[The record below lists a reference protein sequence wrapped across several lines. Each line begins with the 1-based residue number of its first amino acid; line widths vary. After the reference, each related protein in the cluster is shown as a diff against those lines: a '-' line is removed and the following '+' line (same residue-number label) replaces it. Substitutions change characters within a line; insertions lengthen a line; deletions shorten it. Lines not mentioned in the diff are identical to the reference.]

1 MAIAAPRAPWRE
13 YAFAI
18 GVTLATVGCRLAI
31 GHISP
36 TGESGQLLLVLP
48 IIISA
53 YAGGLGPG
61 LLATLVAALCADY
74 FLIDGR
80 GFSLSVSVSSLEWI
94 ALIASGLVISVLCEK
109 LHRSR
114 LRILEDVAGLEQAD
128 AARREQA
135 VVQDR
140 LSAIVATAPG
150 VIYSFRLRPDGTA
163 CLPYASGNV
172 SSLFDLDPETLA
184 RDAAPVFDRM
194 AEEDA
199 ARVRA
204 VIAHSASTLT
214 PWRDEFR
221 VRHSNGRELWIE
233 GHSVPQREPD
243 GSVLWHGVL
252 NDVTERKRV
261 EQSLRASEERY
272 RDLVHVSPVAVFVN
286 RDNHIAFANPAALAL
301 FGAAAT
307 EEVLGRSIFELYH
320 PEDHDAVRE
329 RIACVGRG
337 EPVSQAKLRII
348 GLDGRVRHVET
359 VAAQFRDREGPAIQ
373 VVLRDMTERRQAET
387 AILEREERLSAIVQ
401 SAMDGIITVD
411 DSYRIELVNP
421 AAEKMFGYRA
431 ADLAG
436 QLMEV
441 LMPERYRAAHRGH
454 ISKFS
459 ATYLAHRTM
468 VNPGS
473 QMGLRSN
480 GEEFPLEASISQSE
494 VGGQKLF
501 TVILRDITERRRTE
515 QALKAGEERFRQLA
529 ETIREVFWLTDP
541 GKGEMVYIS
550 PAYEAIWGR
559 TCQSLYDSPRAWLEA
574 IHPEDRERVLQ
585 AALTQQAAGTYH
597 VEYRIVRPDG
607 SVRWIQDKAF
617 PVLGPDGQVSRIA
630 GLAEDITDRRA
641 LEEQFRQTQR
651 MESIGQLAGGVA
663 HDFNNLL
670 TVITAS
676 ADMLGMELPSGD
688 STQELV
694 QEIQHAS
701 QRAASL
707 TRQLLAFSRQEVIEP
722 KIVDLSAVVG
732 DTEKMLRRLIGE
744 DVLLTTNLCPSR
756 CPVRIDAGQWGQVL
770 LNLAV
775 NARDAM
781 PRGGRLTIDTTCV
794 ELDDVFQRTHP
805 TAAPGRY
812 AKLAIADTGCGMTP
826 EIQSRMFEPFF
837 TTKGRGKGTGLGLAV
852 VYGIVQQSGG
862 MIDVSSEPGT
872 GTVFTI
878 YLPTVSDSPAVRP
891 ETGRSLDL
899 AGTETIL
906 LVEDE
911 DAVRRVAT
919 RVLERKGYQVFGAAD
934 GREALELLEG
944 HKGSFDLLLSDVVL
958 PAMDGPSVAE
968 AVRARHPNVR
978 VLFASGYMDDA
989 VTRRGV
995 LAEEGAFL
1003 QKPYSPSVLLRRI
1016 REMLDP
1022 K

>member
-1 MAIAAPRAPWRE
+1 MVFTESRAGWRE
-13 YAFAI
+13 YALAV

-31 GHISP
+31 GHVSP

-74 FLIDGR
+74 FFIDGR
-80 GFSLSVSVSSLEWI
+80 GFSFDVSVRSVEWI
-94 ALIASGLVISVLCEK
+94 TLVASGVLISNLCQK

-114 LRILEDVAGLEQAD
+114 LRILEEMAGLEQAE
-128 AARREQA
+128 AALRERA
-135 VVQDR
+135 TAHER

-150 VIYSFRLRPDGTA
+150 VVYSFRLRPDGTS
-163 CLPYASGNV
+163 CLPYASATVGNLV
-172 SSLFDLDPETLA
+172 DLDPDTLA
-184 RDAAPVFDRM
+184 RDATPAFDRM
-194 AEEDA
+194 PAEDA

-204 VIAHSASTLT
+204 SIAYSASTLT
-214 PWRDEFR
+214 SWRDEFR
-221 VRHSNGRELWIE
+221 VRHSDGRERWIE
-233 GHSVPQREPD
+233 GHSVPQREED
-243 GSVLWHGVL
+243 GSIVWHGML

-261 EQSLRASEERY
+261 EYSLRASEERY
-272 RDLVHVSPVAVFVN
+272 RDLVNVSPVAVFVN
-286 RDNHIAFANPAALAL
+286 RDERIVFANPAALVL
-301 FGAAAT
+301 FGASAQ
-307 EEVLGRSIFELYH
+307 EDVLGKSIFELYH
-320 PEDHDAVRE
+320 PDDHGAVRE
-329 RIACVGRG
+329 RIARVERG
-337 EPVSQAKLRII
+337 ESIPQAKLRII
-348 GLDGRVRHVET
+348 GLDARVRHVET
-359 VAAQFRDREGPAIQ
+359 VAAPFRDRQGPAIQ
-373 VVLRDMTERRQAET
+373 VVLLDVTERRQAET

-401 SAMDGIITVD
+401 SAMDGILTVD
-411 DSYRIELVNP
+411 HLNRIELVNP
-421 AAEKMFGYRA
+421 AAEKMFGHRA
-431 ADLAG
+431 ADLVG
-436 QLMEV
+436 QPMDI
-441 LMPERYRAAHRGH
+441 LMPERFRAAHRAH
-454 ISKFS
+454 VSRFS
-459 ATYLAHRTM
+459 STYLTHRTM
-468 VNPGS
+468 VRSGS
-473 QMGLRSN
+473 QIGLRAN

-494 VGGQKLF
+494 VGGRKLF
-501 TVILRDITERRRTE
+501 TVILRDITERRRSE
-515 QALKAGEERFRQLA
+515 QALQAGEERFRQLA
-529 ETIREVFWLTDP
+529 ESIREVFWLTDP

-559 TCQSLYDSPRAWLEA
+559 TCQSLYEAPRTWLEA

-585 AALTQQAAGTYH
+585 AALTQQASGNYH
-597 VEYRIVRPDG
+597 EEYRIVRPDG
-607 SVRWIQDKAF
+607 TVRWIKDKAF
-617 PVLGPDGQVSRIA
+617 PVRGPDGQVSRIA
-630 GLAEDITDRRA
+630 GIAEDITDRRV
-641 LEEQFRQTQR
+641 LEEQMRQTQR

-670 TVITAS
+670 TVIAAS
-676 ADMLGMELPSGD
+676 AEMLAMELPGGD
-688 STQELV
+688 SSLELV

-744 DVLLTTNLCPSR
+744 DVLLITNLCPAR

-781 PRGGRLTIDTTCV
+781 PRGGRLTIETTCV
-794 ELDDVFQRTHP
+794 DLDGPFQRTHP

-826 EIQSRMFEPFF
+826 EIQSRIFEPFF

-862 MIDVSSEPGT
+862 LIDVTSEPGA

-878 YLPTVSDSPAVRP
+878 YLPTVTDTPAVRGEVVP
-891 ETGRSLDL
+891 SSDF

-919 RVLERKGYQVFGAAD
+919 RVLERKGYHVLGAAD
-934 GREALELLEG
+934 GRDAVELLER
-944 HKGSFDLLLSDVVL
+944 HEAPVDLLLSDVVL
-958 PAMDGPSVAE
+958 PTMDGPSVAE
-968 AVRARHPNVR
+968 AVRMRHPNVR
-978 VLFASGYMDDA
+978 VLYASGYMDDA

-1003 QKPYSPSVLLRRI
+1003 QKPYQPTVLLRRV
-1016 REMLDP
+1016 REMLDA

>member
-1 MAIAAPRAPWRE
+1 MTRQNDTAFAVPRPVWRE

-18 GVTLATVGCRLAI
+18 GVTLATVVCRLAI
-31 GHISP
+31 GHVSM
-36 TGESGQLLLVLP
+36 TGESEQLLLVLP

-61 LLATLVAALCADY
+61 LLATLLAALCADY

-80 GFSLSVSVSSLEWI
+80 GFSLDVSVRSLEWI
-94 ALIASGLVISVLCEK
+94 SLIVSGVVISVLCEK

-114 LRILEDVAGLEQAD
+114 LRILADVAGLEQAE
-128 AARREQA
+128 AALREQA
-135 VVQDR
+135 LTQER

-150 VIYSFRLRPDGTA
+150 VVYSFRLRPDGTS
-163 CLPYASGNV
+163 CLPYASAKVGV
-172 SSLFDLDPETLA
+172 LVDLDPETLA
-184 RDAAPVFDRM
+184 RDAAPAFDRI
-194 AEEDA
+194 AQEDV

-204 VIAHSASTLT
+204 SITRSASTLT

-221 VRHSNGRELWIE
+221 IHDSAGRERWIE
-233 GHSVPQREPD
+233 GHSVPQRETD
-243 GSVLWHGVL
+243 GSILWHGIL

-261 EQSLRASEERY
+261 EYSLRASEERY

-286 RDNHIAFANPAALAL
+286 RNNRIAFANPAALRL
-301 FGAAAT
+301 FGASAPDAI
-307 EEVLGRSIFELYH
+307 LGKSIFEFYH

-329 RIACVGRG
+329 RITCVERG
-337 EPVSQAKLRII
+337 ESIPQAKLRII

-359 VAAQFRDREGPAIQ
+359 VAAPFHDREGPAIQ

-401 SAMDGIITVD
+401 SAMDGIIAVD

-421 AAEKMFGYRA
+421 AAEQMFGHKA

-436 QLMEV
+436 QPMDV
-441 LMPERYRAAHRGH
+441 LMPERHRAAHQEH
-454 ISKFS
+454 IKRFS
-459 ATYLAHRTM
+459 STYLTHRTM
-468 VNPGS
+468 VNTGS
-473 QMGLRSN
+473 QMGLRAN

-494 VGGQKLF
+494 VGGRKLF
-501 TVILRDITERRRTE
+501 TVILRDITERRRAE
-515 QALKAGEERFRQLA
+515 QALQAGEERFRQLA
-529 ETIREVFWLTDP
+529 ESIREVFWLTDP

-559 TCQSLYDSPRAWLEA
+559 TCQSLYDAPRAWLEA

-597 VEYRIVRPDG
+597 EEYRIVRPDG
-607 SVRWIQDKAF
+607 SVRWIKDRAF
-617 PVLGPDGQVSRIA
+617 PVRGPDGQVSRIA
-630 GLAEDITDRRA
+630 GIAEDITDRRA
-641 LEEQFRQTQR
+641 LEEQLRMTQR

-688 STQELV
+688 SLLELV

-701 QRAASL
+701 QRAANL

-722 KIVDLSAVVG
+722 KIVDLSAVVSE
-732 DTEKMLRRLIGE
+732 TEKMLRRLIGE

-794 ELDDVFQRTHP
+794 ELDGQIQRMHP

-826 EIQSRMFEPFF
+826 EIQSRIFEPFF

-852 VYGIVQQSGG
+852 VYG
-862 MIDVSSEPGT
+862 
-872 GTVFTI
+872 
-878 YLPTVSDSPAVRP
+878 
-891 ETGRSLDL
+891 
-899 AGTETIL
+899 
-906 LVEDE
+906 
-911 DAVRRVAT
+911 
-919 RVLERKGYQVFGAAD
+919 
-934 GREALELLEG
+934 
-944 HKGSFDLLLSDVVL
+944 
-958 PAMDGPSVAE
+958 
-968 AVRARHPNVR
+968 
-978 VLFASGYMDDA
+978 
-989 VTRRGV
+989 
-995 LAEEGAFL
+995 
-1003 QKPYSPSVLLRRI
+1003 
-1016 REMLDP
+1016 
-1022 K
+1022 